1 MKNGTLFLEF
11 ETIPYPETLLR
22 QCNNSILQEE
32 LDSDRQSLEA
42 EHTKLLNGLNFE
54 EKKIY
59 DAIIDSVIGNKD
71 GFFFVCGHGG
81 IGKTY
86 LWKTLTFRLRSE
98 RKIVITVVLSGI
110 ATLLSL
116 GGRTAHLRSQIP
128 INVIDSLTC
137 RFKQGSQAAK
147 LL

>member
-1 MKNGTLFLEF
+1 MKNGRLLLEF
-11 ETIPYPETLLR
+11 ETIPYQETLLR

-32 LDSDRQSLEA
+32 LDNDRQSLEA

-54 EKKIY
+54 QKKIY
-59 DAIIDSVIGNKD
+59 DAVIDSVIGNKD

-86 LWKTLTFRLRSE
+86 LWKTLICRLRSE
-98 RKIVITVVLSGI
+98 RKIVITVALSGI
-110 ATLLSL
+110 ATLLFP
-116 GGRTAHLRSQIP
+116 GGRTAHSRFQIP
-128 INVIDSLTC
+128 INVIDSSTC
-137 RFKQGSQAAK
+137 RFKQGSQAAE